1 MKLLNEARTI
11 PEIVQIIGGRQT
23 EINKYAMAYKDW
35 QEYYE
40 PIRTVSDA
48 DKDDFSQFIE
58 VRKKAIQECLT
69 GHPPVNLTMKDFAKW
84 VKEGKLPSATKD
96 TRDKLA
102 DVLMNDEARSVFL
115 TRGKTIR
122 DAIKK
127 LPIDGTSGLLDEAS
141 IDAVCDRLLDL
152 LEEIINDEE
161 EIKSLLSKN
170 QKRTLSK
177 LYLLS
182 NKLVDIL
189 QLAEAESKENS

>member
-1 MKLLNEARTI
+1 M
-11 PEIVQIIGGRQT
+11 
-23 EINKYAMAYKDW
+23 
-35 QEYYE
+35 
-40 PIRTVSDA
+40 
-48 DKDDFSQFIE
+48 
-58 VRKKAIQECLT
+58 T
-69 GHPPVNLTMKDFAKW
+69 GHPPLNLTMKDFAKW